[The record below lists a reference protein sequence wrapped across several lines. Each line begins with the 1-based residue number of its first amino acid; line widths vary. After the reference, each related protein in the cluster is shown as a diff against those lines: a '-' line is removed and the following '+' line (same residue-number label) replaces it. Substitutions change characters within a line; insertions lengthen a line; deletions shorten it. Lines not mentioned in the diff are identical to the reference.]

1 MAHVPERFEVLSSPK
16 DVVLQLP
23 QLKEQLP
30 FKLHCYGGLA
40 ELTVLDLG
48 FVLIASPFAVAF
60 NLGLLIDTSRVRLN
74 SLKCTRT

>member
-48 FVLIASPFAVAF
+48 FE
-60 NLGLLIDTSRVRLN
+60 
-74 SLKCTRT
+74 K

>member
-1 MAHVPERFEVLSSPK
+1 MANVPERFEVLSSPK

-48 FVLIASPFAVAF
+48 L
-60 NLGLLIDTSRVRLN
+60 
-74 SLKCTRT
+74 C